1 MESIQE
7 FFDENYAPVL
17 MASGVVVV
25 ALLSYF
31 ISKRVLVRLL
41 RFAAKKTRS
50 SWDDVLVEEGVFGH
64 LPYLAP
70 AAVFYLGAHL
80 FPVMFLEPIHRITTA
95 YIAVNVVI
103 LIDKLLNTGLV
114 IYRRYPISKERP
126 IKGYI
131 QIIKIFLYVIGGI
144 VVISLLIDQSPWAFL
159 GGLGALTA
167 VLLLI
172 FRDTILSF
180 VASIQ
185 ISSNDMVRV
194 GDWIEMPK
202 YAADGDVIEMALNTV
217 KIQNFDKTITTI
229 PTYKLVEDSFKNW
242 RGMQASGGRRIAR
255 SMFIDQSSV
264 RFIDEEMV
272 DRFKKI
278 EVLKPYLES
287 KEEELAEYHEEKGI
301 DMSEILNGRRLTNIG
316 TFRAYV
322 VAYLKNHPRVRDD
335 MTFLVRLLAPTPE
348 GIPLQMYLFTNTTA
362 WVEYEAIQSDIFD
375 HLLAAIS
382 EFDLKVFQKPTGQD
396 VASLNIASK
405 SAQ

>member
-1 MESIQE
+1 MESIQD
-7 FFDENYAPVL
+7 FFIENYEPVL
-17 MASGVVVV
+17 LASGVIVV
-25 ALLSYF
+25 ALLSYSIF
-31 ISKRVLVRLL
+31 KRVLVRLL
-41 RFAAKKTRS
+41 SFAAKKTRS

-80 FPVMFLEPIHRITTA
+80 FPAILVEPIHRITTA

-103 LIDKLLNTGLV
+103 LVDKLLNTGLV

-131 QIIKIFLYVIGGI
+131 QIVKIFLYVIGGI
-144 VVISLLIDQSPWAFL
+144 VVVSLLIDQSPWAFL

-180 VASIQ
+180 VASVQ

-202 YAADGDVIEMALNTV
+202 YRADGDVIEMALNTV
-217 KIQNFDKTITTI
+217 KVQNFDKTITTI
-229 PTYKLVEDSFKNW
+229 PTFKLVEDSFKNW

-255 SMFIDQSSV
+255 SIYIDQSSV
-264 RFIDEEMV
+264 RFTDDEMV
-272 DRFKKI
+272 DRFKRI
-278 EVLKPYLES
+278 EVLRPYLES
-287 KEEELAEYHEEKGI
+287 KEKELAAYHEEKGI
-301 DMSEILNGRRLTNIG
+301 DTSELLNGRRLTNIG
-316 TFRAYV
+316 TFRAYM

-396 VASLNIASK
+396 VASLTIASK
-405 SAQ
+405 SA